1 MRDRKL
7 LDQTLPVKEA
17 GTLVSPSRLF
27 SRSCGGK
34 VKNIVRRAVND
45 IAV

>member
-17 GTLVSPSRLF
+17 GTLVSLSRLL

-34 VKNIVRRAVND
+34 VKKIVRPAVNH